1 MTPQTIS
8 LEVQKGMGVQK
19 NHLGPQ
25 NPQKIDFL
33 GSKKWEKWF
42 FSKNKTSGIWLNIG
56 GGSHS
61 GPGHPDSDRPHG

>member
-1 MTPQTIS
+1 
-8 LEVQKGMGVQK
+8 MGVQK

-42 FSKNKTSGIWLNIG
+42 FSKNQNSGIWLNIG

-61 GPGHPDSDRPHG
+61 GPGDPDSVGPLGSIP